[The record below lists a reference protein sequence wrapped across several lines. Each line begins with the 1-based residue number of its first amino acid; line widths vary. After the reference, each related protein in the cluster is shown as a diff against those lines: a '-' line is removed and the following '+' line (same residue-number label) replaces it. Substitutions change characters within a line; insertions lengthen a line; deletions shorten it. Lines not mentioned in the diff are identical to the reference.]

1 MTSTARHTAG
11 PDPDKAPQMSTQEP
25 PIFSADELA
34 EKVAAL
40 VHRYE
45 EGQAQQQEHAGSLE
59 FRMRHAINARKQWK
73 EVEQG
78 LPALLVEV
86 RDGGWEP
93 KQIAKLFDLTESYV
107 YRKLREHDAQQ

>member
-1 MTSTARHTAG
+1 
-11 PDPDKAPQMSTQEP
+11 MSTQEP
-25 PIFSADELA
+25 PLFSADELA
-34 EKVAAL
+34 KEVTAL

-45 EGQAQQQEHAGSLE
+45 EGQAQQREFAASLE
-59 FRMRHAINARKQWK
+59 FRMRHVIKARKQWK

-86 RDGGWEP
+86 RDAGWEP

-107 YRKLREHDAQQ
+107 YRKLREHNAQQ